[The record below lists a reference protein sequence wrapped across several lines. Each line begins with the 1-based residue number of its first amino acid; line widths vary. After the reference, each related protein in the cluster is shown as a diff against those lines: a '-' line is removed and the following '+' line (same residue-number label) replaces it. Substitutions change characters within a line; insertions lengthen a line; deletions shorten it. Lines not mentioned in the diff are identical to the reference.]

1 MLVAVLTEAQ
11 LVCGVGVGVVVV
23 VVVAVMDPDDLLKG
37 TNGDLSIVEQRVFA
51 LGCGTKQVLDSNS
64 TSEFFLGS
72 CTWVSSLSKEIYG
85 KRKRDSSPAVA
96 LHTRS
101 FFKTS

>member
-51 LGCGTKQVLDSNS
+51 LGCGTKQVLA
-64 TSEFFLGS
+64 
-72 CTWVSSLSKEIYG
+72 VY
-85 KRKRDSSPAVA
+85 SPSA
-96 LHTRS
+96 S
-101 FFKTS
+101 